1 MPSNCSKAWVC
12 ANISRRSARMA
23 SVPWWSGFA
32 PTLVPRS
39 LQPLSGAART
49 SVLRPL
55 GQLSG
60 SLHGPRNDWP
70 APERQRPYQILKA
83 PADGAGRPGNNL
95 CLRIARG
102 LSWNNPVGCSSQTWP
117 SVASVRQK
125 NSNCKIFLRK
135 GTALQLRVL
144 GDNYSP
150 LYKLVSSLPGSE
162 ILILSRSCSRRRA
175 RQHRH
180 LLVDHDRAGALSV
193 RGRRSR
199 RVSRRYPRDAAVVP
213 PARARLRGSPWK
225 TLE

>member
-83 PADGAGRPGNNL
+83 PADGAGRPGNNRFHRGAAGGGGGVGAAWQDKDPPG
-95 CLRIARG
+95 LRFLAPEILKPRRTQFCVAHRVLNVFVAQVG
-102 LSWNNPVGCSSQTWP
+102 LQRP
-117 SVASVRQK
+117 SVVPSVRQ
-125 NSNCKIFLRK
+125 CV
-135 GTALQLRVL
+135 TAGVPKDVRVNAL
-144 GDNYSP
+144 ELSCFASVKRGER
-150 LYKLVSSLPGSE
+150 LPGRTSE
-162 ILILSRSCSRRRA
+162 N
-175 RQHRH
+175 
-180 LLVDHDRAGALSV
+180 DRAQ
-193 RGRRSR
+193 
-199 RVSRRYPRDAAVVP
+199 P
-213 PARARLRGSPWK
+213 
-225 TLE
+225 

>member
-12 ANISRRSARMA
+12 ANISRPSARMA

-32 PTLVPRS
+32 PTLVPRF

-102 LSWNNPVGCSSQTWP
+102 LSWNNPG
-117 SVASVRQK
+117 R
-125 NSNCKIFLRK
+125 
-135 GTALQLRVL
+135 LQLTDLAERC
-144 GDNYSP
+144 
-150 LYKLVSSLPGSE
+150 E
-162 ILILSRSCSRRRA
+162 
-175 RQHRH
+175 RQGKE
-180 LLVDHDRAGALSV
+180 LELQKSIRAGV
-193 RGRRSR
+193 
-199 RVSRRYPRDAAVVP
+199 
-213 PARARLRGSPWK
+213 
-225 TLE
+225 